1 MTLHINF
8 ELSQADLDHYCSVMR
23 RARNNAKDN
32 SQEQIIENAEQ
43 LLAQVDRSDA
53 TDFIRDHMVQLEVLI
68 AMLEDSGWGLI
79 EDDRERVLAALS
91 YFSEPEDLIPDDIPG
106 LGFLDDAIM
115 IAIVCK
121 ELEHEVRAY
130 RDFVVFRAAKT
141 SRLGDETP
149 DLQRSDW
156 LEERRQQLHSRM
168 RRRRK
173 GRAASGR
180 TKSPFSLL

>member
-1 MTLHINF
+1 M
-8 ELSQADLDHYCSVMR
+8 S
-23 RARNNAKDN
+23 
-32 SQEQIIENAEQ
+32 
-43 LLAQVDRSDA
+43 
-53 TDFIRDHMVQLEVLI
+53 QLEVLI

-79 EDDRERVLAALS
+79 ESDRERVLAALS

-115 IAIVCK
+115 IEIVCK
-121 ELEHEVRAY
+121 ELEHEVQAY
-130 RDFVVFRAAKT
+130 RDFAVFRAAQT
-141 SRLGDETP
+141 SRHGDDTP
-149 DLQRSDW
+149 ELQRSDW

-173 GRAASGR
+173 GRTNVNK